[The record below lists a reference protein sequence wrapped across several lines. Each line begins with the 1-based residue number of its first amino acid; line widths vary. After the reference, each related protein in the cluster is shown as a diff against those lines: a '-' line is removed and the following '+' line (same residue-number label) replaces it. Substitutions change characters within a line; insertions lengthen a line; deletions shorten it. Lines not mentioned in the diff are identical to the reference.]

1 MAFTRKNL
9 TNNGGGGNNAPKTL
23 CYLSPDSKA
32 TTLASGYFNLATA
45 KLTQGDFIF
54 ARCSD
59 GALCMSVSSA
69 TGAATV
75 TTLTVALA

>member
-9 TNNGGGGNNAPKTL
+9 QSISGGGSNAPKIHA
-23 CYLSPDSKA
+23 YLSTDNKA
-32 TTLASGYFNLATA
+32 TTLASGYFNSATSRL
-45 KLTQGDFIF
+45 KLGDFIF

-59 GALCMSVSSA
+59 GALLMSITSA

-75 TTLTVALA
+75 TTITAALA